1 MKSKIV
7 LLEKIHA
14 SAAAYL
20 RDQGI
25 SDIVQIPQ
33 ALSGHE
39 LIGALQ
45 DAHAVGIRSNSH
57 LTALVLKELP
67 QLRAIGCFCIGTNQV
82 DLATAME
89 LGIPVF
95 NAPYSNTRS
104 VAELVIAQAI
114 LLLRR
119 IPEKNAR
126 AHRGLWDKSAQGAFE
141 ARNKLLGI
149 IGYGNIGTQVGV
161 LAESVGMRVCYYDP
175 ESKLP
180 LGNARPTPSLEAL
193 LEQSDVVTLHVPGGA
208 PTENLMNRE
217 CIAFM
222 KPSAILINAA
232 RGTVVDIEA
241 LNDALRQGR
250 LGGAAIDV
258 FPVEPKSEGEEFL
271 SPLRGIEN
279 LILTPHVGGST
290 EEAQANIGRE
300 VAHKIARFLTAG
312 TTRSAV
318 NFPEVPHMEK
328 RTVSRVLNV
337 HRNEPGVIAGMNAM
351 FGELG
356 LNIVAQQLQTRGPI
370 GYAVTDVD
378 APISEAL
385 MARLCSAPASIRCHL
400 I

>member
-1 MKSKIV
+1 VEAKIV

-25 SDIVQIPQ
+25 SDIVQIPR

-39 LIGALQ
+39 LVQTLQ
-45 DAHAVGIRSNSH
+45 EAHAVGIRSNTQ
-57 LTALVLKELP
+57 LTASVLKELP
-67 QLRAIGCFCIGTNQV
+67 KLRAIGCFCIGTNQV
-82 DLATAME
+82 DLATAMS
-89 LGIPVF
+89 LGVPVF

-104 VAELVIAQAI
+104 VAELVIAEAI

-119 IPEKNAR
+119 IPEKNLR

-149 IGYGNIGTQVGV
+149 VGYGNIGTQVGV

-180 LGNARPTPSLEAL
+180 LGNAKPAPSLEAL
-193 LEQSDVVTLHVPGGA
+193 LEQADAVTLHVPGGA
-208 PTENLMNRE
+208 ATENLINRE
-217 CIAFM
+217 RIGIM

-241 LNDALRQGR
+241 LNDALRHGR

-258 FPVEPKSEGEEFL
+258 FPVEPKSEGEEFC

-279 LILTPHVGGST
+279 TILTPHVGGST

-300 VAHKIARFLTAG
+300 VAHKLARFLTSG

-318 NFPEVPHMEK
+318 NFPEVPYTEK
-328 RTVSRVLNV
+328 QTVSRILNV
-337 HRNEPGVIAGMNAM
+337 HRNEPGVIAGMNAI

-356 LNIVAQQLQTRGPI
+356 LNIVAQQLQTRGAI

-378 APISEAL
+378 STISEEL
-385 MARLCSAPASIRCHL
+385 MAKLCNAPASIRCHL